1 VTAITTYTVVKSL
14 HIMAVI
20 GAYGLPMA
28 YPLLLPF
35 LRRRHPRAM
44 PGAHDVQHHLNRVL
58 TGPGTVLILGFG
70 IYLASKQHLW
80 HEFFVQFGLGAI
92 LAIGAIGGWVV
103 QASKRMA
110 ELSAADVAATP
121 EGSDPAWGVAYEA
134 LYRRYARV
142 ELLLALVVLATVFVM
157 TTKP

>member
-1 VTAITTYTVVKSL
+1 MTAITTYTVVKAL
-14 HIMAVI
+14 HIMAAI
-20 GAYGLPMA
+20 AAYGLPMA
-28 YPLLLPF
+28 YPLLLPY
-35 LRRRHPRAM
+35 LRRRHPRSM
-44 PGAHDVQHHLNRVL
+44 PGVHDVQHHLNRVL

-103 QASKRMA
+103 RASKRMA

-121 EGSDPAWGVAYEA
+121 EGGDPAWGVEYQV
-134 LYRRYARV
+134 LYKRYVRV
-142 ELLLALVVLATVFVM
+142 EMLLALVVLATVFVM

>member
-1 VTAITTYTVVKSL
+1 MTAITTYTAIKAL

-20 GAYGLPMA
+20 AAYGLPMA
-28 YPLLLPF
+28 YPLLLPY
-35 LRRRHPRAM
+35 LRRRHPRSM

-110 ELSAADVAATP
+110 ELPS
-121 EGSDPAWGVAYEA
+121 GVAYEA